1 MNPIVLLYC
10 LGVLH
15 SFDSLGMLDPTREAV
30 APPRSLYTLL
40 AGRWG
45 GTIEYRDY
53 RDSTR
58 VVTLPTSEDIVPAE
72 ESGGLDWR
80 YRYDDGPGK
89 TVLETSRFV
98 LDSAAAILSWA
109 PPADSTPQRYR
120 VRSWVTAGGT
130 STLVADGEGMD
141 NNHRVSIRETLVASA
156 RELTVMKETRTGS
169 GPYAFRHR
177 YRFAR

>member
-1 MNPIVLLYC
+1 MSLLYC

-15 SFDSLGMLDPTREAV
+15 SFQSRSMLDRTREAV

-40 AGRWG
+40 AGRWR
-45 GTIEYRDY
+45 GTLEYRDY

-58 VVTLPTSEDIVPAE
+58 VVTLPTSVDIVPAE

-80 YRYDDGPGK
+80 YSYDDSPGK

-98 LDSAAAILSWA
+98 LDSAAATLSWA

-120 VRSWVTAGGT
+120 VRSWDTAGGT

-141 NNHRVSIRETLVASA
+141 NNHLVSIRETLVASA
-156 RELTVMKETRTGS
+156 RQLPVLKKTRTGS
-169 GPYAFRHR
+169 APYAFRHR